1 MQSSIRRG
9 PGAEYVCVTYKRDTR
24 LKRVDAWLWLFLPAT
39 LAAVFLA
46 LYLGR
51 TMAFPVGNR
60 TLRSL
65 LEYRARTVAD
75 EVFVLFDDLEGGIQR
90 ATFAEFDAA
99 VNRAAHLLLDLGMRH
114 GDRINLHLTNCLE
127 FLYLWF
133 GAAKAGIVIMPT
145 NTAASVEELRYLLDH
160 SGSRLIFT
168 QAEFETTAN
177 AARDRCACVQG
188 VVLCGDKD
196 AAADFR
202 ARLFAQPD
210 TPPPGE
216 PRSEDLA
223 AIMYTSGTTAKP
235 KGVLVTNAN
244 YVYAGETVAKAI
256 RLAPADRHLV
266 VLPLFHG
273 NAQYY
278 STMSALVTGAS
289 IALMARFSA
298 SRYFEQAV
306 AHGCTVASLFAAPI
320 RMILAQ
326 PRSKA
331 HRDNDLRVVIFAQNV
346 TEAQLQEWEERFG
359 ASLLQL
365 WGMTET
371 MGPPLMNPIDS
382 ARNNMSMGFP
392 VMGYEVALLDDEGK
406 PVEQGEVGEIAVRGE
421 PGWTLMKGYFA
432 NPEATAETIR
442 NGWLMS
448 GDNARQD
455 ADGYFHFVDRAKDMI
470 KRSGEN
476 VAATEVEAVI
486 LKHEAVFDCAVIG
499 VPDPIRDEAIV
510 AVVVPREGAAL
521 SADEII
527 RWCTDRLARF
537 RVPEHVVFKQAL
549 PRTSVGKIQ
558 KHVLRRDCAEL
569 AK

>member
-1 MQSSIRRG
+1 
-9 PGAEYVCVTYKRDTR
+9 
-24 LKRVDAWLWLFLPAT
+24 
-39 LAAVFLA
+39 
-46 LYLGR
+46 
-51 TMAFPVGNR
+51 MAFSVGDR

-65 LEYRARTVAD
+65 LEYRARTVAGD
-75 EVFVLFDDLEGGIQR
+75 IFVVFDDLDGRIERVTYG
-90 ATFAEFDAA
+90 EFDAS
-99 VNRAAHLLLDLGMRH
+99 VNRAAHLLLDLGMRR

-133 GAAKAGIVIMPT
+133 GAAKTGIVIMPT
-145 NTAASVEELRYLLDH
+145 NTAASVEELQYLLDH

-168 QAEFETTAN
+168 QAEFEAAAT
-177 AARDRCACVQG
+177 AARDRCKRVEG
-188 VVLCGDKD
+188 VVLCAGKD

-202 ARLFAQPD
+202 ARLSCQPD
-210 TPPPGE
+210 TSPPGE
-216 PRSEDLA
+216 PLSEDLA

-235 KGVLVTNAN
+235 KGVLVTHAN

-289 IALMARFSA
+289 VALMARFSA
-298 SRYFEQAV
+298 GRYFEQAA
-306 AHGCTVASLFAAPI
+306 AHDCTVASLFAAPI

-331 HRDNDLRVVIFAQNV
+331 HRDNTLRVVIFAQNV
-346 TEAQLQEWEERFG
+346 TESQLKEWEERFG
-359 ASLLQL
+359 APLLQL

-371 MGPPLMNPIDS
+371 MGPPLMNPIDY

-406 PVEQGEVGEIAVRGE
+406 PVERGEVGQIAVRGE
-421 PGWTLMKGYFA
+421 PGWTLMKGYFD

-455 ADGYFHFVDRAKDMI
+455 AEGYFHFVDRAKDMI

-486 LKHEAVFDCAVIG
+486 LEHDCVFDCAVIG

-510 AVVVPREGAAL
+510 AVVVPREGVAL

-527 RWCTDRLARF
+527 RWCGERLAKF
-537 RVPEHVVFKQAL
+537 RVPEHVVFKKAL

-558 KHVLRRDCAEL
+558 KHLLRRECAEL